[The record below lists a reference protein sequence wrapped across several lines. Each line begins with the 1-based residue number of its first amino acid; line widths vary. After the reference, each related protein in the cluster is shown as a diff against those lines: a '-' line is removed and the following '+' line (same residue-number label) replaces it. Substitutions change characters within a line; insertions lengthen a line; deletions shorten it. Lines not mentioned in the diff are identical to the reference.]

1 MFLRIRLAY
10 LDTRLGQIMINCD
23 AWLKSVWHG
32 VFMPREKR
40 AKFVDRWRLIA
51 EPSMTRSIPYEF
63 ESAGIERLA
72 YEIVFTKLC
81 LKVYKI

>member
-1 MFLRIRLAY
+1 M
-10 LDTRLGQIMINCD
+10 DTRLGQIMINCD

-51 EPSMTRSIPYEF
+51 EPSITRSLAYEF
-63 ESAGIERLA
+63 ESAGIINQNQII
-72 YEIVFTKLC
+72 EICSLFC